1 MRLLFNIENRENIEI
16 LLIKN
21 KRSVNRTRLTV
32 GQGFDIILIGAL
44 DKILHRNRIEKTSL
58 KSIRIS
64 GKMATGAISGMI
76 LKTITEALII

>member
-21 KRSVNRTRLTV
+21 KRSVNKTRLTV
-32 GQGFDIILIGAL
+32 GQDFDIVLIGVL
-44 DKILHRNRIEKTSL
+44 DKILHRNRIEKSSL
-58 KSIRIS
+58 KSVQIS
-64 GKMATGAISGMI
+64 GKMTTGAISGMI